1 MKRLDTTINAENI
14 QLEIFRKMSPER
26 RLIAALHLTRIS
38 RDLLA
43 AGVRRRH
50 PDYTEH
56 QVKLA
61 SIKLTLGAE
70 LFASVYPRAKD
81 LLP

>member
-1 MKRLDTTINAENI
+1 MKRLDTTKNAEDI

-26 RLIAALHLTRIS
+26 RLLAALHLTRIS
-38 RDLLA
+38 RELLA
-43 AGVRRRH
+43 AGIRKRH
-50 PDYTEH
+50 PKYDEH

-61 SIKLTLGAE
+61 SIKLTIGAD
-70 LFASVYPRAKD
+70 LFARVYPQAKD